1 MSGIYAKGTI
11 AGKSETREI
20 AFRVIE
26 RARWLGLPQADID
39 ALGLKLLR
47 HDNVPAKSGVGDA
60 SAPIYTATGTLE
72 GVGFVGSVIAAGAP
86 TLGAN
91 FLRELGFRV
100 DWENEKLEKQT
111 GVFDGSLDPWAF
123 ETLAQHT
130 GLRYKIDLVNWHLT
144 LYPADGN
151 TVTVVPQS
159 KFDNHPPGDAPKGE
173 TILAQQQNESS
184 NTRDER
190 IRNYLRVVHDP
201 IGQDVGELTR
211 EVSLILMHQLEWES
225 ALINVDNPEISPSQR
240 AACFHRLI
248 EQGTQDAL
256 HGDPGEW
263 QGPWVE
269 DNRAMELLKFTAPE
283 RIARV
288 VQRMRTEFPHIAA
301 EFA

>member
-91 FLRELGFRV
+91 FLRDLGFRV
-100 DWENEKLEKQT
+100 DLEKGKLEKQT
-111 GVFDGSLDPWAF
+111 AAPDNLMAPWAF

-130 GLRYKIDLVNWHLT
+130 GLRYKIDLANWHLT
-144 LYPADGN
+144 LYPADEN
-151 TVTVVPQS
+151 TVTVVLPTPAA
-159 KFDNHPPGDAPKGE
+159 NPPNGE
-173 TILAQQQNESS
+173 
-184 NTRDER
+184 
-190 IRNYLRVVHDP
+190 
-201 IGQDVGELTR
+201 
-211 EVSLILMHQLEWES
+211 
-225 ALINVDNPEISPSQR
+225 R
-240 AACFHRLI
+240 A
-248 EQGTQDAL
+248 
-256 HGDPGEW
+256 
-263 QGPWVE
+263 
-269 DNRAMELLKFTAPE
+269 
-283 RIARV
+283 
-288 VQRMRTEFPHIAA
+288 
-301 EFA
+301 